1 MKKPAPPPPIP
12 LAGEALRFWQ
22 KHYRRLKRA
31 GVLTAADVESFALL
45 CVVWGR
51 IQDLQSRPWVEDD
64 FRSPIQLDRL
74 LKQYHAYAK
83 QFGLLPR
90 ERKQSRMEVTPAAKK
105 DQFGL

>member
-1 MKKPAPPPPIP
+1 MKDAPPPPIP
-12 LAGEALRFWQ
+12 LAGDARRFWE

-31 GVLTAADVESFALL
+31 GVLTRADVESFALL

-51 IQDLQSRPWVEDD
+51 IQALTAIPVELES
-64 FRSPIQLDRL
+64 FRTPIALDRL

-90 ERKQSRMEVTPAAKK
+90 ERKAAKMEVTPPAKK
-105 DQFGL
+105 DEFGL